1 MAHPS
6 IPIIP
11 VAGPVLAAVN
21 GPDCAGCHA
30 STIGPV
36 CRSELGQPC
45 LAPTLVGP
53 EGALRDVLGRLSS
66 AWAAQLGESADGLVQ
81 ALTLTDDE
89 ADLTL
94 AAPAC
99 GLGARLA
106 DVAFH
111 TLRRALPDT
120 DIYVHHAVA

>member
-11 VAGPVLAAVN
+11 VDGPVLAGSAM
-21 GPDCAGCHA
+21 GCAGCHA
-30 STIGPV
+30 SASGPV
-36 CRSELGQPC
+36 CRSDLGQPC

-53 EGALRDVLGRLSS
+53 EDALRDVLGRLRA
-66 AWAAQLGESADGLVQ
+66 AWADQLGESADGLVQ
-81 ALTLTDDE
+81 ALTLTNDE

-94 AAPAC
+94 AAPPC
-99 GLGARLA
+99 GLGAQLA

-111 TLRRALPDT
+111 TLRQALPDT
-120 DIYVHHAVA
+120 DIYVHHAVT